1 MLRRV
6 SGWLSKRLPE
16 ARLGEVDD
24 PRSRRG
30 RRRSMGSVLGSV
42 LVGVVAGCRSL
53 AEVEQVTAEMA
64 PRLRR
69 QLGLKGSLPDTTA
82 RDLLCRLCPMSIRK
96 ALHRVVH
103 KAHQRKALA
112 PEGLPMG
119 MVAMDGKATALPSW
133 DGPYAQRQSDEGQ
146 GVRGLLRTV
155 TAALVSARACPC
167 IDAYPIPAE
176 TNEMG
181 VFGAA
186 FRALIQA
193 YPRSSGL
200 FQLVSYDAGAC
211 SLANATI
218 VAGAGFDYLFG
229 LKKDQPTLRAEAER
243 ILAHR
248 DKPDAITEDVTGSNV
263 VVRRVFVSDDVE
275 GFLDWEHL
283 RTFVRVESEQ
293 LDKHGRVLARENR
306 YFLSSFVPER
316 LNAAQWLRAV
326 RAHWGVE
333 NQCHHTL
340 DAVFREDERPWIEYS
355 PNGALSMMLLRRIAL
370 TLLALFR
377 SVTQRSEER
386 RQTPWR
392 DLLRVVYQ
400 ALLLGPADAKADLGH
415 HGIPA
420 FP

>member
-24 PRSRRG
+24 PRSLRG
-30 RRRSMGSVLGSV
+30 RRRSMASVLCSV
-42 LVGVVAGCRSL
+42 VVGMVAGCRSL
-53 AEVEQVTAEMA
+53 AAVEQVTAEMA
-64 PRLRR
+64 PRMRR
-69 QLGLKGSLPDTTA
+69 QLGLKGILPDTTA
-82 RDLLCRLCPMSIRK
+82 RDLLCRMCPMSIRK
-96 ALHRVVH
+96 ALHRVVR

-112 PEGLPMG
+112 AEGLPMG
-119 MVAMDGKATALPSW
+119 MVAMDGKATALPTW
-133 DGPYAQRQSDEGQ
+133 EGPYAQRQTIDGR
-146 GVRGLLRTV
+146 GVRGVLRTV

-186 FRALIQA
+186 FRALIEA

-200 FQLVSYDAGAC
+200 FQLVSYDSGAC
-211 SLANATI
+211 SLANAS
-218 VAGAGFDYLFG
+218 VVVGAGFDYLFA
-229 LKKDQPTLRAEAER
+229 LKGDQPTLRAEAER
-243 ILAHR
+243 HLAHR

-263 VVRRVFVSDDVE
+263 VVRRVFVSSDME

-283 RTFVRVESEQ
+283 RAFVRVESEQ
-293 LDKHGRVLARENR
+293 VDKHGQVLARENR

-316 LNAAQWLRAV
+316 LTAAQWLRAV

-340 DAVFREDERPWIEYS
+340 DAVLREDENPWIEYDS
-355 PNGALSMMLLRRIAL
+355 NGALAVMLLRRIAL

-377 SVTQRSEER
+377 SVTQRSDER

-392 DLLRVVYQ
+392 DLLRAVYQ
-400 ALLLGPADAKADLGH
+400 ALLLAPADAESDLGH
-415 HGIPA
+415 HGTLA